1 LFRGGLVFFHKLH
14 LIVRAVLA
22 FLDAWKWPDV
32 ESCASEIQMV
42 NNLKYFS
49 SISLFSTVWRGPSAA
64 GKISRSAG
72 LAPNVTCEQ
81 LNVFRSKPGRVFKG
95 RWGSCESLEG
105 KLRDTC
111 DVIGD
116 VFNRALKPSV
126 AARPKKPVGPG
137 ADEEAKFR
145 EEWVTNRATVCE
157 LANSKLFLGTVVCSY
172 VCKSSL
178 THFLAW
184 SSSRVK
190 EHLKRCRLAK
200 VKGEEYMGPTPLSLL
215 VCGQAEVFSDDI
227 NALLEESAMWDPTKF
242 GPLLLLLPDELQSSA
257 RDLITS
263 VVLLVRANW
272 DFRVLRD
279 VQDYPLLLLWFLE
292 APPGEAYEKR
302 QHIARDL
309 LAKTGDQLERTYS
322 DITVKLRG
330 FFLDEFREVC
340 STGKCPPRLFG
351 ALLVLRSKLPHNTQ
365 DIEGMNSILQIMHRV
380 APRLGLACANARMAM
395 KIGDPISAEE
405 CVDLHKQVLQD
416 ITSQDNGSMRRN
428 WPFSTY
434 MQTQTKQTNQ
444 TF

>member
-1 LFRGGLVFFHKLH
+1 
-14 LIVRAVLA
+14 
-22 FLDAWKWPDV
+22 
-32 ESCASEIQMV
+32 
-42 NNLKYFS
+42 
-49 SISLFSTVWRGPSAA
+49 
-64 GKISRSAG
+64 
-72 LAPNVTCEQ
+72 
-81 LNVFRSKPGRVFKG
+81 
-95 RWGSCESLEG
+95 
-105 KLRDTC
+105 
-111 DVIGD
+111 
-116 VFNRALKPSV
+116 
-126 AARPKKPVGPG
+126 
-137 ADEEAKFR
+137 
-145 EEWVTNRATVCE
+145 
-157 LANSKLFLGTVVCSY
+157 
-172 VCKSSL
+172 
-178 THFLAW
+178 
-184 SSSRVK
+184 
-190 EHLKRCRLAK
+190 LAK
-200 VKGEEYMGPTPLSLL
+200 VKGDEYMGPTPLSLL

-272 DFRVLRD
+272 DFRILRD
-279 VQDYPLLLLWFLE
+279 VQDYPVLLLWFLE

-302 QHIARDL
+302 QQIAKDL

-330 FFLDEFREVC
+330 FFMDEFREVC

-365 DIEGMNSILQIMHRV
+365 DIEGVNSILQIMHRV

-428 WPFSTY
+428 RPS
-434 MQTQTKQTNQ
+434 
-444 TF
+444 